1 MTKVKNTDK
10 DLFPKGGSDATSTML
25 AVEMFKK
32 KAKNKWN

>member
-1 MTKVKNTDK
+1 MTKVRNTNE
-10 DLFPKGGSDATSTML
+10 DLFPKGGSDATSRML